1 MIDRYVE
8 AQRVAAGQKP
18 ASPGN
23 GSDMASELKL
33 ASENSLNIHNFQHGM
48 KDARGSMLQGDFSSS
63 LQHRDVYAED
73 YREGTSFG

>member
-48 KDARGSMLQGDFSSS
+48 KDARGSMHCGRLC
-63 LQHRDVYAED
+63 QHAHKKNV
-73 YREGTSFG
+73 SQPN